1 MIDIL
6 ALPTLADRDRIIED
20 FWSRLED
27 VPMNPETECIE
38 EAIDGFPAGTPR
50 LDIWKAVDQRYS
62 KGVAALLYGDGVDRT
77 TELGALTVRN
87 LLCEECEADC
97 VYSPEG
103 ICRFPLV
110 YGRKPNLSEEG
121 CDDCIPTYL
130 SGL

>member
-1 MIDIL
+1 
-6 ALPTLADRDRIIED
+6 
-20 FWSRLED
+20 
-27 VPMNPETECIE
+27 MNPETECIE